1 MTFNIPTER
10 IEAVLI
16 GGHWH
21 EVAADGEEGSFTL
34 EAYVFRHGE
43 QTRHLG
49 GDGFRF
55 RGTDGRTVAGPGDQ
69 IQAVRYRQD

>member
-1 MTFNIPTER
+1 MTFGIPTER

-21 EVAADGEEGSFTL
+21 EVAADGDEGSFSL
-34 EAYVFRHGE
+34 DAYVFRHGE

-55 RGTDGRTVAGPGDQ
+55 RTVDRRIVAGPANQ
-69 IQAVRYRQD
+69 IQAVRYRPD